1 MLSQSL
7 RQGFLALSLLTLC
20 LTPAVA
26 EARTHAVGK
35 PAPAAVTAPAQES
48 VLQTLWRGV
57 AHLLQKEGA
66 SIDPSGRP
74 TTTSSLAGSGD
85 EGASIDPSGLHH
97 N

>member
-20 LTPAVA
+20 LTPTAA
-26 EARTHAVGK
+26 QARTHAAGK
-35 PAPAAVTAPAQES
+35 PAPVAVAAPAQGNI
-48 VLQTLWRGV
+48 VQTLWRGIV
-57 AHLLQKEGA
+57 HLLQKEGA

-74 TTTSSLAGSGD
+74 TTTSSLSGTGD
-85 EGASIDPSGLHH
+85 EGAGIDPSGLHH